1 MASDNGTGTADYSA
15 ERLEALAANRLTLDK
30 SAVRSVS
37 AAEIEITNSAVAVA
51 KFENGTIR
59 QGSVGIVIGR
69 SVAMDEVKAGVLIS
83 PVVRGDVHT
92 LLDIRSA
99 VAIGFGMVLGKA
111 VLAAGRALV
120 QRVRG

>member
-37 AAEIEITNSAVAVA
+37 AAEIEITRSAVAVA

-92 LLDIRSA
+92 LLDLRSA

-120 QRVRG
+120 QRARG